1 MPKTSSNL
9 LEAQQ
14 YFRAQ
19 VLESYDLEEDFI
31 KKLCD
36 IFSATCD
43 KHLSCSTTSTTS
55 AKGAT
60 VAKSSTK
67 PKTKRKKSAYNL
79 YVREMMK
86 TEEIQTLDHKEK
98 MSAIAKQWKSLDDTA
113 KVEYTE
119 MANSENAAASEA
131 VAADEE

>member
-1 MPKTSSNL
+1 MPKTTSSNL
-9 LEAQQ
+9 SEAQQ
-14 YFRAQ
+14 YFRKQ
-19 VLESYDLEEDFI
+19 VLESYDLEEEFI

-36 IFSATCD
+36 IFSDACD
-43 KHLSCSTTSTTS
+43 KHLSCSTTT

-60 VAKSSTK
+60 AAKSSAK

-98 MSAIAKQWKSLDDTA
+98 MSAIAKQWKALDDAA

-119 MANSENAAASEA
+119 MASNENAAATEA
-131 VAADEE
+131 TEEE